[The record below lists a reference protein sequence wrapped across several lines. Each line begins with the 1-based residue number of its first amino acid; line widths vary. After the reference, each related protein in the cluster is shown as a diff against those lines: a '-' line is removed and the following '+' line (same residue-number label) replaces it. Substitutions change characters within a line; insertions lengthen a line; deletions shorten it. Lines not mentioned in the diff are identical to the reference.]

1 MCLLPCC
8 LEFLRGPH
16 DLSNKWIW
24 HHIFPL
30 LYFLLL
36 LYFLFLQKYYFW
48 QSLLNESFF
57 FFFNFD
63 ISIQLRVTA
72 KHACAYKSP
81 ISFFVRYMALVH
93 SRVLPNCRGSNH
105 FLFFTISFSLTF
117 IQSLRLYKSLENEI
131 VESIKHNK
139 TISEKVETEKIF
151 ASIKLK

>member
-1 MCLLPCC
+1 MNVPASMLFRVSTWTPWLVKQVNMTPCLSTSLLP
-8 LEFLRGPH
+8 
-16 DLSNKWIW
+16 SSS
-24 HHIFPL
+24 
-30 LYFLLL
+30 LLL
-36 LYFLFLQKYYFW
+36 LPIKILFLTKFV
-48 QSLLNESFF
+48 ERKFV
-57 FFFNFD
+57 FFNFD

-72 KHACAYKSP
+72 KHAWPCKSA
-81 ISFFVRYMALVH
+81 ISFFVRYMALAH

-117 IQSLRLYKSLENEI
+117 IQSLRLYKLLEKEI